1 MCGIAGYHGDLT
13 LEILRGMAANIAH
26 RGPDGEG
33 IWIDADAG
41 IGLAHRRLAIID
53 TSSAAAQPMS
63 SCGERYQI
71 IFNGEIYNFQALG
84 EDLRC
89 RGYSFNA
96 NSDTAIIAPLY
107 DLLGAA
113 MLKKLSGIFAFAI
126 WDREKQEL
134 FVARDGFGVKPLY
147 YARLPGGGVAFA
159 SELKALISVPGVG
172 AGLDF
177 KALSDYLT
185 YLWSPGERTLLRDV
199 RKLPPGHFFKADRA
213 GFLITRWHEQ
223 AKSPVETTTPA
234 STRETISR
242 LGELI
247 DEVVGD
253 QCLSDV
259 PIGAFL
265 SGGVDSSALVA
276 SMVATGHAPR
286 QTYCVGFDGEDMAGE
301 GFDDDLAHARE
312 VARQLSVPLTPVIV
326 SPPTGEDLED
336 LAYMLDEPEADP
348 AALYVA
354 EIAKA
359 SRADGV
365 KVLLGGVGGDDV
377 FSGYRRH
384 KAAALR
390 ARTPRGTG
398 KILHSLLDAAAMV
411 GAGPARRRLAK
422 LGYMLDSDDEAFLV
436 KAFEF
441 NPRSAAIECLHSDVR
456 TRLADEG
463 ATDWL
468 EAACER
474 SKGRPLVERMLDLE
488 MRGFLPDH
496 NLNYTDKAGMAHGV
510 EVRVPLIDQRLVD
523 FAGAVSWRLKT
534 TLTEE
539 KWIFKQAVAARLPR
553 SVLTR
558 KKTGFGA
565 PVRSW
570 VAGRLR
576 GVVED
581 VIGSRSFS
589 ERGVFDPIAVR
600 RVLDDTIEG
609 RRDGAYLI
617 LSIVLVELW
626 LRKFVDCGFPSSRA
640 NLPGRVEGCAS
651 GQSNIAGR

>member
-1 MCGIAGYHGDLT
+1 MCGIVGYFGDLT
-13 LEILRGMAANIAH
+13 LDVLRGMAADIAH

-33 IWIDADAG
+33 IWIDSEAG
-41 IGLAHRRLAIID
+41 IGLAHRRLSIID
-53 TSSAAAQPMS
+53 TSSAAAQPME
-63 SCGERYQI
+63 SCEGRYQV
-71 IFNGEIYNFQALG
+71 IFNGEIYNFQVLG
-84 EDLRC
+84 DELRR

-96 NSDTAIIAPLY
+96 NSDTAILGPLY
-107 DLLGAA
+107 DLLGPA
-113 MLKKLSGIFAFAI
+113 MLERLGGIFAFAI
-126 WDREKQEL
+126 WDREKREL
-134 FVARDGFGVKPLY
+134 FVARDGLGVKPLY

-159 SELKALISVPGVG
+159 SELKALTSVPSVG

-199 RKLPPGHFFKADRA
+199 RKLPPGHFFRADRS
-213 GFLITRWHEQ
+213 GFVITPWHERVANQ
-223 AKSPVETTTPA
+223 DETLSPATT
-234 STRETISR
+234 RDLVSR
-242 LGELI
+242 LGSLI

-265 SGGVDSSALVA
+265 SGGVDSSAVVA

-286 QTYCVGFDGEDMAGE
+286 QTYCIGFDGEGMSAE
-301 GFDDDLAHARE
+301 GFDDDLVHARE
-312 VARQLSVPLTPVIV
+312 VARRLGVPLTPVIV
-326 SPPTGEDLED
+326 APPTGDDLES
-336 LAYMLDEPEADP
+336 LVYMLDEPEADP

-354 EIAKA
+354 EISKA

-390 ARTPRGTG
+390 ARTPRGVADFLG
-398 KILHSLLDAAAMV
+398 PLLKTAASMS
-411 GAGPARRRLAK
+411 GGPLSRRLGK
-422 LGYMLDSDDEAFLV
+422 LSYMLDGSDEDFLV

-441 NPRSAAIECLHSDVR
+441 NPRSAALECLGSDVLA
-456 TRLADEG
+456 RLSEDE
-463 ATDWL
+463 TDWL

-510 EVRVPLIDQRLVD
+510 EVRVPLLDQRLLD
-523 FAGAVSWRLKT
+523 FASLVPWRLKT

-539 KWIFKQAVAARLPR
+539 KWILKQAVASRLP
-553 SVLTR
+553 SAVLTR

-565 PVRSW
+565 PVRLW

-576 GVVED
+576 GAIED
-581 VIGSRSFS
+581 ILDSRSFGD
-589 ERGVFDPIAVR
+589 RGIFDPIAVKR
-600 RVLDDTIEG
+600 ILNETIQG
-609 RRDGAYLI
+609 HRDGAYLI
-617 LSIVLVELW
+617 LAIALVELW
-626 LRKFVDCGFPSSRA
+626 CRRFIDRPRPAS
-640 NLPGRVEGCAS
+640 RVEGGAPLNERAS
-651 GQSNIAGR
+651 APSLH

>member
-1 MCGIAGYHGDLT
+1 M
-13 LEILRGMAANIAH
+13 LE
-26 RGPDGEG
+26 
-33 IWIDADAG
+33 
-41 IGLAHRRLAIID
+41 
-53 TSSAAAQPMS
+53 
-63 SCGERYQI
+63 
-71 IFNGEIYNFQALG
+71 
-84 EDLRC
+84 
-89 RGYSFNA
+89 
-96 NSDTAIIAPLY
+96 
-107 DLLGAA
+107 
-113 MLKKLSGIFAFAI
+113 KLSGIFAFAI

-213 GFLITRWHEQ
+213 SFLITHWHEQ
-223 AKSPVETTTPA
+223 AKSPVATTAPA

-242 LGELI
+242 LGELV

-265 SGGVDSSALVA
+265 SGGVDSSAVVA
-276 SMVATGHAPR
+276 SMVATGHAPL

-312 VARQLSVPLTPVIV
+312 VARRLSVPLTPVIV

-390 ARTPRGTG
+390 ANASGNG
-398 KILHSLLDAAAMV
+398 KNSSFAA
-411 GAGPARRRLAK
+411 GRRRH
-422 LGYMLDSDDEAFLV
+422 DRR
-436 KAFEF
+436 
-441 NPRSAAIECLHSDVR
+441 RSS
-456 TRLADEG
+456 
-463 ATDWL
+463 AT
-468 EAACER
+468 
-474 SKGRPLVERMLDLE
+474 
-488 MRGFLPDH
+488 
-496 NLNYTDKAGMAHGV
+496 
-510 EVRVPLIDQRLVD
+510 
-523 FAGAVSWRLKT
+523 
-534 TLTEE
+534 
-539 KWIFKQAVAARLPR
+539 AARETWLYARQRRR
-553 SVLTR
+553 SLSGQ
-558 KKTGFGA
+558 GFRIQPA
-565 PVRSW
+565 
-570 VAGRLR
+570 
-576 GVVED
+576 
-581 VIGSRSFS
+581 F
-589 ERGVFDPIAVR
+589 
-600 RVLDDTIEG
+600 
-609 RRDGAYLI
+609 RRD
-617 LSIVLVELW
+617 
-626 LRKFVDCGFPSSRA
+626 RMPSFRCSDEV
-640 NLPGRVEGCAS
+640 GG
-651 GQSNIAGR
+651 

>member
-1 MCGIAGYHGDLT
+1 MCGIAGYFGDLT
-13 LEILRGMAANIAH
+13 PEILRGMAANIAH

-33 IWIDADAG
+33 MWVDADAG

-63 SCGERYQI
+63 SCGGRYQI
-71 IFNGEIYNFQALG
+71 VFNGEIYNFQALG
-84 EDLRC
+84 EDLRR

-113 MLKKLSGIFAFAI
+113 MLEKLSGIFAFAI

-134 FVARDGFGVKPLY
+134 FVA
-147 YARLPGGGVAFA
+147 FA
-159 SELKALISVPGVG
+159 SELTALISVPGVG

-213 GFLITRWHEQ
+213 SFLITHWHEQ
-223 AKSPVETTTPA
+223 AKSPVATTAPA

-242 LGELI
+242 LGELV

-265 SGGVDSSALVA
+265 SGGVDSSAVVA
-276 SMVATGHAPR
+276 SMVATGHAPL

-312 VARQLSVPLTPVIV
+312 VARRLSVPLTPVIV

-348 AALYVA
+348 AALYV
-354 EIAKA
+354 
-359 SRADGV
+359 
-365 KVLLGGVGGDDV
+365 

-390 ARTPRGTG
+390 ANASGNG
-398 KILHSLLDAAAMV
+398 KNSSFAA
-411 GAGPARRRLAK
+411 GRRRH
-422 LGYMLDSDDEAFLV
+422 DRR
-436 KAFEF
+436 
-441 NPRSAAIECLHSDVR
+441 RSS
-456 TRLADEG
+456 
-463 ATDWL
+463 AT
-468 EAACER
+468 
-474 SKGRPLVERMLDLE
+474 
-488 MRGFLPDH
+488 
-496 NLNYTDKAGMAHGV
+496 
-510 EVRVPLIDQRLVD
+510 
-523 FAGAVSWRLKT
+523 
-534 TLTEE
+534 
-539 KWIFKQAVAARLPR
+539 AARETWLYARQRRR
-553 SVLTR
+553 SLSGQ
-558 KKTGFGA
+558 GFRIQPA
-565 PVRSW
+565 
-570 VAGRLR
+570 
-576 GVVED
+576 
-581 VIGSRSFS
+581 F
-589 ERGVFDPIAVR
+589 
-600 RVLDDTIEG
+600 
-609 RRDGAYLI
+609 RRD
-617 LSIVLVELW
+617 
-626 LRKFVDCGFPSSRA
+626 RMPSFRCSDEV
-640 NLPGRVEGCAS
+640 GG
-651 GQSNIAGR
+651 